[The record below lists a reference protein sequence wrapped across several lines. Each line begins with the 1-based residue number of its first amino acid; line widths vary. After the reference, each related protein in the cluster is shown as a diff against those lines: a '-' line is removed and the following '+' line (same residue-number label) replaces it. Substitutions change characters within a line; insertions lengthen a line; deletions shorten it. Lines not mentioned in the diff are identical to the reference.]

1 MPYPAPSVHRSSG
14 AENDSLAASNPSTVA
29 RFEDVIPDESHSF
42 RVFEYKGPGFK
53 RGWHYHPEVELIVFL
68 ESSGPLFVGDHM
80 GSYGPGEV
88 LLFGANL
95 PHELR
100 YVNGPVRCLWIH
112 FSMDWFTDSLGD
124 LPECSAVSRL
134 LAQAAR
140 GLRFDG
146 ETAARVTERLVRMP
160 ALDGVPYLIGFLE
173 IMGCLAACSE
183 VKTLSS
189 AGFTPALDDHA
200 SARVQKIHEY
210 VFSHFKDDIDHGEL
224 ARLVGLSRSA
234 LSHFFRRTTG
244 RTLTDFINE
253 VRIGHAC
260 QLLINTKLNV
270 SEIAFACGFESL
282 SHFNNIFRRSKTLN
296 PTQFRAQRAPGADAS

>member
-1 MPYPAPSVHRSSG
+1 MTTHTTSPHRTF
-14 AENDSLAASNPSTVA
+14 AVEADSRAASNPSAVA
-29 RFEDVIPDESHSF
+29 RLEDVIPDESRSF

-80 GSYGPGEV
+80 GTYGPGEV

-100 YVNGPVRCLWIH
+100 YVHGPVRCLWIH
-112 FSMDWFTDSLGD
+112 FSLDWFSESMGD
-124 LPECSAVSRL
+124 LPECAAVSRM
-134 LAQAAR
+134 LAHAAR

-146 ETAARVTERLVRMP
+146 TTAAQVTERLVRMP
-160 ALDGVPYLIGFLE
+160 ALDGIPYLTGFLD
-173 IMGCLAACSE
+173 ILGILATSSE

-189 AGFTPALDDHA
+189 AGFTPALDEHA

-210 VFSHFKDDIDHGEL
+210 VFNHFKDDIDHGEL

-260 QLLINTKLNV
+260 QLLINTTLNV
-270 SEIAFACGFESL
+270 SEIAFTCGFESL

-296 PTQFRAQRAPGADAS
+296 PTQFRAQRAPGSEA

>member
-1 MPYPAPSVHRSSG
+1 MTA
-14 AENDSLAASNPSTVA
+14 NPSAVA
-29 RFEDVIPDESHSF
+29 RLEDVIPDESHSF

-68 ESSGPLFVGDHM
+68 ESTGPLFVGDHM
-80 GSYGPGEV
+80 GVYGPGEV
-88 LLFGANL
+88 LLLGANL

-100 YVNGPVRCLWIH
+100 YVHGPVHCLWIH
-112 FSMDWFTDSLGD
+112 FSMDWFAESLGD
-124 LPECSAVSRL
+124 LPECAAVTRL
-134 LAQAAR
+134 LAHATR

-146 ETAARVTERLVRMP
+146 ETAAQVTERLMRMP
-160 ALDGVPYLIGFLE
+160 SLDGIAYLVGFLE
-173 IMGCLAACSE
+173 IMGLLAESGE
-183 VKTLSS
+183 MKTLSS

-210 VFSHFKDDIDHGEL
+210 VFGHFKDDIDHGEL

-260 QLLINTKLNV
+260 QLLINTTLNV

-282 SHFNNIFRRSKTLN
+282 SHFNNIFRRSKELN
-296 PTQFRAQRAPGADAS
+296 PTQFRAQRLAGPEA